1 MKAGAPPVPLTGDAE
16 ELPGVGGG
24 LDGPGAGQLY
34 PFHRHVLVA
43 GEEQIE
49 VQFPGN
55 LAGQVL
61 AAVREHPPGLQL
73 LLEAAVVDTHA
84 DITLIPEG
92 GAGRPGGLKGIG
104 DPNPLQ
110 VLWLLPHVYE
120 VGDHAGD
127 PYPQAVG
134 QGVHRPGADAQLS
147 PQVLYICTQANS
159 VHGIQIIP
167 EGSIAKVE
175 VVVAQGEVVQ
185 THGVEGSSH
194 RMGRPLVPVFQIVLG
209 QGSPLQGVPPVQH
222 QGVPAFFHLGGQIQQ
237 PGVLRAVRGI
247 VHREDMAVGVRGVI
261 NLNRLFHD
269 YPLASLTRILVEIH
283 STIST
288 STMRPARMAPA
299 SSQR

>member
-1 MKAGAPPVPLTGDAE
+1 MEK
-16 ELPGVGGG
+16 LPRIGGG
-24 LDGPGAGQLY
+24 LNGVGAGQIYSL
-34 PFHRHVLVA
+34 HRHVLVA
-43 GEEQIE
+43 GEEQVE

-55 LAGQVL
+55 FTGQVL

-92 GAGRPGGLKGIG
+92 GASRSCGLKGVG
-104 DPNPLQ
+104 NPNPLQ

-127 PYPQAVG
+127 PHPQTVG
-134 QGVHRPGADAQLS
+134 QGVHRPGADAQLA
-147 PQVLYICTQANS
+147 PQVLHIRTQAYA
-159 VHGIQIIP
+159 VHGPQIVP
-167 EGSIAKVE
+167 EGLIAEVE
-175 VVVAQGEVVQ
+175 IVVAQGEVVQ

-194 RMGRPLVPVFQIVLG
+194 RMDRPLVPVFQIVLG

-247 VHREDMAVGVRGVI
+247 VHREDMAVGV
-261 NLNRLFHD
+261 
-269 YPLASLTRILVEIH
+269 
-283 STIST
+283 
-288 STMRPARMAPA
+288 
-299 SSQR
+299 

>member
-34 PFHRHVLVA
+34 PFHCHVLVA

-61 AAVREHPPGLQL
+61 AAVREHPPRLQF

-84 DITLIPEG
+84 DITLTPEG

-134 QGVHRPGADAQLS
+134 QGVHRPGTDAQLS
-147 PQVLYICTQANS
+147 PQVLYIRAQANS
-159 VHGIQIIP
+159 VHRLQIIP
-167 EGSIAKVE
+167 ECLIAKVE

-185 THGVEGSSH
+185 PHGIEGGGH
-194 RMGRPLVPVFQIVLG
+194 RVDGPLFAVFQIILS
-209 QGSPLQGVPPVQH
+209 QRRPLQGVAAVQH
-222 QGVPAFFHLGGQIQQ
+222 QGVPVFFHLGGQIQQ
-237 PGVLRAVRGI
+237 SGVFRAVRGI
-247 VHREDMAVGVRGVI
+247 VHREDMAVGV
-261 NLNRLFHD
+261 
-269 YPLASLTRILVEIH
+269 
-283 STIST
+283 
-288 STMRPARMAPA
+288 
-299 SSQR
+299 